1 MVSRRFLLHT
11 GAGMLIPG
19 GLALTAGRDAAA
31 AQNERFA
38 QVRPR
43 ALAFPRDHGAHPD
56 YRTEWW
62 YATGWLSRADGPD
75 FGFQVTF
82 FRSATGYPADNP
94 SRFAPRQ
101 LLLAHAALALPEQGR
116 LVHAERSAR
125 AMPALATAS
134 EADTEVQIGT
144 GVRGWRLRRDAATD
158 TYHAQI
164 ESAALGLEL
173 ALKAPSAPLLQGEAG
188 FSRKGPG
195 PLQASHYYSRAQL
208 EVSGQVRAGSSG
220 TPSMR
225 VRGKAWFD
233 HEWSSEI
240 LGEAAVGWDWI
251 GINLDD
257 GGALMAFRIRDAE
270 GRTLWREASLRDGPQ
285 GRLRTGLPVVF
296 EPVRFWTSV
305 RNGARW
311 PVSQRVMVDGQTY
324 ELEPLQDDQELV
336 MRGLTYWE
344 GAVTLRQAGRRIGR
358 GYLELTG
365 YAGRVR
371 L

>member
-1 MVSRRFLLHT
+1 MASRRSLL
-11 GAGMLIPG
+11 
-19 GLALTAGRDAAA
+19 RAAA
-31 AQNERFA
+31 PMLVPGSVGVTAIDPACAVQATRFA

-43 ALAFPRDHGAHPD
+43 ALAFPRDHGAHPE

-62 YATGWLSRADGPD
+62 YATGWLARPDGPD

-82 FRSATGYPADNP
+82 FRSATGYPTDNP

-125 AMPALATAS
+125 VMPALASVA
-134 EADTEVQIGT
+134 ENDTEIRIGA
-144 GVRGWRLRRDAATD
+144 GARGWQLRRDPHTD
-158 TYHAQI
+158 TYHAHVETAQ
-164 ESAALGLEL
+164 LGLEL
-173 ALKAPSAPLLQGEAG
+173 SMRATSPPLLQGEAG

-195 PLQASHYYSRAQL
+195 LLQASHYYSRPQL
-208 EVSGQVRAGSSG
+208 EVTGQIRAGSTRSQAI
-220 TPSMR
+220 T
-225 VRGKAWFD
+225 VRGSAWFD

-240 LGEAAVGWDWI
+240 LGDDAVGWDWI

-270 GRTLWREASLRDGPQ
+270 GRTLWREACLREGPRGPQ
-285 GRLRTGLPVVF
+285 RTGLAVEF
-296 EPVRFWTSV
+296 ETLRHWTSV

-311 PVSQRVMVDGQTY
+311 PVALRVKVDHQTY
-324 ELEPLQDDQELV
+324 ELEPLMDDQELA
-336 MRGLTYWE
+336 MKGLTYWE